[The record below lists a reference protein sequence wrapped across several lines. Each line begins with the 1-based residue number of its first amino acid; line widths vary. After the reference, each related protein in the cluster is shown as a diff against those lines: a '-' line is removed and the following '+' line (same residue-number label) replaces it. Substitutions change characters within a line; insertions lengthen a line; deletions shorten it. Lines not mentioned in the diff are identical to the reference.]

1 LPKSKD
7 LHRAPANCRSTID
20 AWETKFGLDRRELPF
35 LSYKGMRIKPNRPQP
50 DRKDFVTLD
59 KKKVLRV
66 GVLFGGRSGEHEV
79 SLVSAASVIRGLDP
93 DKYEAV
99 PIGITKDG
107 HWLIGEGAVKMLP
120 EVLKGGRRV
129 MLTADPTEAAIVPLD
144 RGAGAQR
151 LDVVFP
157 VLHGTYGE
165 DGTIQGMLDLAGL
178 PYVGAGVLGSAVG
191 MDKDVSKKLLKA
203 DGIPVVPWVAVHRS
217 DWEKDP
223 EAVRAQAEA
232 EFDYPMFVKPA
243 TLGSSVGM
251 TKVHSAQEFAP
262 ALNLACE
269 YSMKVLVEKA
279 VNAREIEVSVL
290 GNHDPK
296 ASVPGEI
303 IPHREFYDY
312 TAKYL
317 EDGTQLVIPAV
328 LKPAQVQKIQALAV
342 KAFRALELAGMAR
355 VDFFLDKKGN
365 KLYLNEVNTIPGFT
379 SISMYPKLWEAS
391 GIGFR
396 ELIDKLIELAFEMQ
410 REKAR
415 TKYAIELPEGSGGA
429 LSN

>member
-1 LPKSKD
+1 
-7 LHRAPANCRSTID
+7 
-20 AWETKFGLDRRELPF
+20 
-35 LSYKGMRIKPNRPQP
+35 
-50 DRKDFVTLD
+50 VTPD
-59 KKKVLRV
+59 KKKLLRV

-107 HWLIGEGAVKMLP
+107 HWLIGEGAAKMLP
-120 EVLKGGRRV
+120 EVLKTGRRV
-129 MLTADPTEAAIVPLD
+129 MLTADPTEAALMPLD

-151 LDVVFP
+151 LDVIFP

-178 PYVGAGVLGSAVG
+178 PYVGAGVLGSAIG
-191 MDKDVSKKLLKA
+191 MDKDVAKRLCQA
-203 DGIPVVPWVAVHRS
+203 AGIPVVPWVTVHRWE
-217 DWEKDP
+217 WEKDP
-223 EAVRAQAEA
+223 AAVKSQIEE
-232 EFDYPMFVKPA
+232 EFPYPVFVKPA

-251 TKVHSAQEFAP
+251 TKVHNADELGA
-262 ALNLACE
+262 AMDLACE
-269 YSMKVLVEKA
+269 FGMKILVEKA
-279 VNAREIEVSVL
+279 VSAREIEVSLL
-290 GNHDPK
+290 GNHEPK

-303 IPHREFYDY
+303 VPHREFYDY

-317 EDGTQLVIPAV
+317 EDGTQLLIPAQ
-328 LKPAQVQKIQALAV
+328 LKPAQVQKIQSLAV
-342 KAFRALELAGMAR
+342 QAFRALELSGMAR
-355 VDFFLDKKGN
+355 VDFFLEKKGN

-391 GIGFR
+391 GISFR
-396 ELIDKLIELAFEMQ
+396 QLIDKLIDLAFELHSE
-410 REKAR
+410 RAR
-415 TKYAIELPEGSGGA
+415 TKYAIDLPEGSGGA